1 MIGKGR
7 AYRASVSHPVSPE
20 PWVLVPL
27 SAGRVTP
34 IPLPCQPHSVFQGG
48 AMGSTVGQFC
58 IAVNDLEE
66 SVRFY
71 TEIMGLVEHGRTEIP
86 NVNEVHLAGAEGEHG
101 GRLQL
106 AKFNPT
112 MTPQPIDHGRA
123 LWKIY
128 IYVDDA
134 VATWEK
140 AVAAGYESHMKPERL
155 ERWPVIVGF
164 ISDPDGYL
172 IEIIE
177 SEGPRPGH

>member
-1 MIGKGR
+1 
-7 AYRASVSHPVSPE
+7 
-20 PWVLVPL
+20 
-27 SAGRVTP
+27 
-34 IPLPCQPHSVFQGG
+34 
-48 AMGSTVGQFC
+48 MGSTVGQFC

-140 AVAAGYESHMKPERL
+140 AVSAGYESHMKPERL

-164 ISDPDGYL
+164 ISDPDGYR

>member
-1 MIGKGR
+1 
-7 AYRASVSHPVSPE
+7 
-20 PWVLVPL
+20 
-27 SAGRVTP
+27 
-34 IPLPCQPHSVFQGG
+34 
-48 AMGSTVGQFC
+48 MGSTVGQFC

-71 TEIMGLVEHGRTEIP
+71 TEIMGLVEHGRTEI
-86 NVNEVHLAGAEGEHG
+86 
-101 GRLQL
+101 
-106 AKFNPT
+106 PT